1 MNVLLTSLFIVGQLS
16 CPGGACRPSPIE
28 WRTRADEPNR
38 AYLFVEGRQRGG
50 YDGERDEWR
59 DFNPDT
65 GAWGDA
71 RPLFPNCAGRRG
83 GPADFGVMRDR
94 LAAEERFSLN
104 GVPVKPEQAR
114 LALAG
119 LIDDSQWLR
128 LTIIG
133 SAAERQVVLNDL
145 QSHPTLA
152 ELRGRLLVQA
162 YEPDHWAVAAAG
174 FVRTGKPTIYLQA
187 PDGRVLHRQDEY
199 RGPERL
205 AATLRRA
212 DPDYHPER
220 DPDLDQLPVL
230 SRLTRL
236 PSWAW
241 ALAAILSLFLISR
254 WRIPR

>member
-1 MNVLLTSLFIVGQLS
+1 MNALLTSLLILGQLS
-16 CPGGACRPSPIE
+16 CPGGACGPNPVE
-28 WRTRADEPNR
+28 WRTRADEQKH
-38 AYLFVEGRQRGG
+38 AYLFVDGRQRGG

-59 DFNPDT
+59 DFDPDT

-71 RPLFPNCAGRRG
+71 RSLFPNCAGRAG
-83 GPADFGVMRDR
+83 QPANFGVMRDR
-94 LAAEERFSLN
+94 LAAEERLSLN
-104 GVPVKPEQAR
+104 GTPIKPDQAR
-114 LALAG
+114 QALAG

-133 SAAERQVVLNDL
+133 SPAERQAVVSDL
-145 QSHPTLA
+145 KSHPAFA
-152 ELRGRLLVQA
+152 ELRGRLLVQT

-205 AATLRRA
+205 AAALRRA
-212 DPDYHPER
+212 DPNYHPER

-236 PSWAW
+236 PAWAW
-241 ALAAILSLFLISR
+241 GLAAILSLCLISR
-254 WRIPR
+254 WRNLR